1 MKRVLFATVL
11 CFAFVSQGLA
21 QGSPSDAPPTKEDV
35 EKYLEVTHSHD
46 MVLKMVNS
54 MMQPMHQAVHEQYLR
69 DKDKLPPDFE
79 ARTNKI
85 TDDMMRNMPFDQ
97 MIEAMIP
104 AYQKHFTKG
113 DLVNIV
119 AFYSTPTGQKL
130 LREAPALMSDSMQ
143 AMMPI
148 MRQQMEAVNS
158 RLKQE
163 ATTLAAP
170 SSASPAAPPAKKPA
184 PAPSNP
190 Q

>member
-1 MKRVLFATVL
+1 MKRVFITAIL
-11 CFAFVSQGLA
+11 CLAFVSLGLA
-21 QGSPSDAPPTKEDV
+21 QGSPSDAPATKEDV

-46 MVLKMVNS
+46 MMLKMVNS
-54 MMQPMHQAVHEQYLR
+54 MMQPMRQAIHEQYLR

-79 ARTNKI
+79 ARMDKMN
-85 TDDMMRNMPFDQ
+85 DDMMKNMPFDQ
-97 MIEAMIP
+97 MTQAMIP

-113 DLVNIV
+113 DLVNLI

-130 LREAPALMSDSMQ
+130 LREAPSLMTDSMQ

-148 MRQQMEAVNS
+148 MRQQMETVNQ

-163 ATTLAAP
+163 AATLAV
-170 SSASPAAPPAKKPA
+170 PPAKKPA
-184 PAPSNP
+184 QTPSNS